1 MKPDES
7 ERRHAEAVEQF
18 NRHEGRR
25 DGERVTGSLNGGLS
39 LLRDTVYWRV
49 YRDLTSVVGA
59 DSMLMP
65 VSEKKSEK
73 LAKVEIEVYHL
84 VESATAVRE
93 YGYIRPDDDWYL
105 QWVTRLRLGETRT
118 EPNVVRRLN
127 QYRSETPDNR
137 RLAFTDVLART
148 LPASRRAPLVLFRLV
163 PLAVYIATALAFGDP
178 ARAYDLRKQQREHL
192 GSIADCRQCRGRV
205 LENIEQCPECGNPL
219 WKHQWLTA
227 AD

>member
-7 ERRHAEAVEQF
+7 ETRHAEAVEEF
-18 NRHEGRR
+18 NRHESRH
-25 DGERVTGSLNGGLS
+25 DGARVTGSLNGGLS
-39 LLRDTVYWRV
+39 LLRDSVYWRV
-49 YRDLTSVVGA
+49 HRDLTSIVGA

-73 LAKVEIEVYHL
+73 LAKIEIEVYHL
-84 VESATAVRE
+84 VESAAAVGE
-93 YGYIRPDDDWYL
+93 YGYVRPDDDWYL
-105 QWVTRLRLGETRT
+105 RWVTQLRLGATRT
-118 EPNVVRRLN
+118 EPNVVRRLV

-163 PLAVYIATALAFGDP
+163 PLAVHIAAALAFGDP
-178 ARAYDLRKQQREHL
+178 RRAYDLRKQQRDHL
-192 GSIADCRQCRGRV
+192 GAIADCRHCRGRV
-205 LENIEQCPECGNPL
+205 LENGEQCQECGNPL
-219 WKHQWLTA
+219 WRHQWLTA